1 VSSLLH
7 ERPVLTHQ
15 SRTHHHTIPRRCP
28 SPYTPH
34 PIPHATVQ
42 KMEPHDIK
50 PLSTVGFGIP
60 PLDPRP
66 SSHFSFLIFPVVRR
80 SNVRTTDRTFG
91 RPPAPPS
98 SRRPAR
104 RATGADR
111 PTVRSIDGSI
121 DEWRLERDPA
131 SSASIARDRPRAIDG
146 SVVGWDWC
154 ASRCRRRARER
165 DDDDDSTTRTR
176 RERGREEEEERSI
189 ARLSVHHRFTR
200 EREDITT
207 HHPSSSDPRDP
218 RAR

>member
-1 VSSLLH
+1 MSIPIHTPPHSPCDGTKNGTPRHKNL
-7 ERPVLTHQ
+7 
-15 SRTHHHTIPRRCP
+15 SRRI
-28 SPYTPH
+28 
-34 PIPHATVQ
+34 
-42 KMEPHDIK
+42 
-50 PLSTVGFGIP
+50 GFGIP

-66 SSHFSFLIFPVVRR
+66 SSHFPFSISHHGPRVRR

-98 SRRPAR
+98 SCRPAR

-111 PTVRSIDGSI
+111 PTVRSIDGSV

-131 SSASIARDRPRAIDG
+131 SSASIARDRPLAIDG

-154 ASRCRRRARER
+154 VSRCRRRARER
-165 DDDDDSTTRTR
+165 DDDDDSTTTTR